1 MTRKGRLEELAKD
14 WDSLDE
20 YIVANIK
27 QFADPID
34 VAELEA
40 QGGPLVYWE
49 TEALINLLID
59 AIQGTELTV

>member
-1 MTRKGRLEELAKD
+1 MTRRERLEELAKD

-20 YIVANIK
+20 FIVARIK
-27 QFADPID
+27 QFADPLD

-49 TEALINLLID
+49 TEALINTLID
-59 AIQGTELTV
+59 AIRGEV